1 MGIAPFLFPEV
12 IVKAIREK
20 ERKMDID
27 KESVSHHAEQLKNQA
42 SELVAKVDIN
52 KAAGWTSAFMK
63 KVFFFG
69 KIVAALFMFL
79 CIATM
84 AFSLLYYVFSGA
96 SGVKV
101 PDFDEVREALAS
113 EEGMRNDNSG
123 DMKSLKETNAVR
135 KEFDS
140 EITKLMELCALPKEA
155 YERYVRKLARMK
167 KEMRE
172 DYIDGALDFAKA
184 AKKNCERKDSKDK
197 FDGETVVGW
206 YDGLFESALETAEA
220 DVVKTRIKKTMALSI
235 CGGALIG
242 LVLFLIIPLLIQI
255 EENTRK

>member
-1 MGIAPFLFPEV
+1 MEIN
-12 IVKAIREK
+12 K
-20 ERKMDID
+20 D
-27 KESVSHHAEQLKNQA
+27 SVSQHAEHLKNQA
-42 SELVAKVDIN
+42 AELVAKVDIN
-52 KAAGWTSAFMK
+52 KAAGWTNVFMT

-79 CIATM
+79 CIITM
-84 AFSLLYYVFSGA
+84 AFSLLYYVFSGS

-101 PDFDEVREALAS
+101 PDFDDVRETLAA
-113 EEGMRNDNSG
+113 EEAMTNDNSG

-140 EITKLMELCALPKEA
+140 EITKLMEVCALPKEA
-155 YERYVRKLARMK
+155 YERYVRKLARMRPD
-167 KEMRE
+167 MRD
-172 DYIDGALDFAKA
+172 DYIDGAIDFAKA

-197 FDGETVVGW
+197 FDGEAVVGL
-206 YDGLFESALETAEA
+206 YDQLFGSAIEAAESDDAE
-220 DVVKTRIKKTMALSI
+220 TRIKKTAALSV